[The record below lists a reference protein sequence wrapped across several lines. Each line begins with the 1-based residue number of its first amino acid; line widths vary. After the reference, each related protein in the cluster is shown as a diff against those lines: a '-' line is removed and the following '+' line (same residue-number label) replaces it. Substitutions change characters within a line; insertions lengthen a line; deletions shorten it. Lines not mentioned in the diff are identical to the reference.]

1 MKIALLL
8 VWLATPIGWLGWH
21 YGPGQEALK
30 LDASDRAVKQA
41 VAATEVQEQLQAFD
55 AAVAALPKSA
65 TAQARRVRLA
75 RCETLMANRQLP
87 QARKELEALYG
98 EMKDDS
104 AADSAQLERVQEELA
119 SAKYY
124 MTWLMRLEGLSQEEW
139 EPEIES
145 SRQHFRLLAEKGI
158 SGKDRYQ
165 EKLESSI
172 RLARMDLTE
181 LQGLP
186 LPGCCKGCCSGKCKS
201 QAKRP
206 PEKKSTDSRSAGGNQ
221 IVDGEGS

>member
-1 MKIALLL
+1 MKILLL
-8 VWLATPIGWLGWH
+8 LTWLAAPIGWLGWH

-41 VAATEVQEQLQAFD
+41 LAATDVKEQLNAWD
-55 AAVAALPKSA
+55 AAIGALPKSA
-65 TAQARRVRLA
+65 TAQAQRLRLA
-75 RCETLMANRQLP
+75 RCETLAENRQLP
-87 QARKELEALYG
+87 QARKELEALYS

-104 AADSAQLERVQEELA
+104 TAEAAELGRVQEQLA

-124 MTWLMRLEGLSQEEW
+124 MTWLMRLEGLPQAEW

-145 SRQHFRLLAEKGI
+145 SRQHFRLLAEKG
-158 SGKDRYQ
+158 SGDKDRYQ
-165 EKLESSI
+165 EKLESAI

-186 LPGCCKGCCSGKCKS
+186 LPGCCKGCRSGKCSS
-201 QAKRP
+201 QAKKP
-206 PEKKSTDSRSAGGNQ
+206 PEKKMVDSRSAGGNQ
-221 IVDGEGS
+221 MVDGEGN